1 MGVIGRV
8 AGVCLATL
16 LAPACLCAAP
26 LSGSSPAHRAPLQ
39 STDDPLS
46 PPGMILRQALHPRV
60 SRDEPTESCPDGDS
74 EAADTAPRP
83 ASGRHNL
90 GEASTPTPMNDGH
103 SSHGSVNDNSAGL
116 EGMQPAV
123 LDAVKPTSVAGASS
137 KEADRGLKVRSLN
150 DRERATYGLSDGGLV
165 VVSVGQGAALQAG
178 FKQGDVVLML
188 DGVSLTSPTQFHELM
203 RGLPHDRPVPVL
215 VHRPNAD
222 LFLPLGTETHH

>member
-16 LAPACLCAAP
+16 LAPVSLCAAP
-26 LSGSSPAHRAPLQ
+26 LSGGNPAHPAPLQ

-46 PPGMILRQALHPRV
+46 LPGMSLRQALHPRG
-60 SRDEPTESCPDGDS
+60 SRDEPVESCPNGDS
-74 EAADTAPRP
+74 DVADTAPRRT
-83 ASGRHNL
+83 SGRHSL
-90 GEASTPTPMNDGH
+90 GDAAAPMDDGH
-103 SSHGSVNDNSAGL
+103 RSRSSVNDSSSAM

-123 LDAVKPTSVAGASS
+123 LDAVKPTSLAGASG
-137 KEADRGLKVRSLN
+137 KEADRGLKVRSLS
-150 DRERATYGLSDGGLV
+150 DRERAAYGLSDGGLV

-203 RGLPHDRPVPVL
+203 LSLPRDRPVPVL
-215 VHRPNAD
+215 VRRPNAD
-222 LFLPLGTETHH
+222 LFLPLGTETRP

>member
-16 LAPACLCAAP
+16 LAPASLCAAP
-26 LSGSSPAHRAPLQ
+26 LSGGNPAHPAPLQ

-46 PPGMILRQALHPRV
+46 LPGMSLRQALHPRG
-60 SRDEPTESCPDGDS
+60 SRDEPIESCPNGDS
-74 EAADTAPRP
+74 DAADTTPRRT
-83 ASGRHNL
+83 SGRHSL
-90 GEASTPTPMNDGH
+90 SDAAAPMADGH
-103 SSHGSVNDNSAGL
+103 RSRSSVNDSSSAM

-123 LDAVKPTSVAGASS
+123 LDAVKPTSLAGASG
-137 KEADRGLKVRSLN
+137 KEADRGLRVRSLS
-150 DRERATYGLSDGGLV
+150 DRERAAYGLSDGGLV

-203 RGLPHDRPVPVL
+203 LSLPHDRPVPVL
-215 VHRPNAD
+215 VRRPNAD
-222 LFLPLGTETHH
+222 LFLPLGTETRP